1 MLLRAQPEG
10 GTRNPGRETVNF
22 QLTKKKEPVEVRQ
35 ALKAGMP
42 NAGQT
47 TLAGQAG
54 KRGRSVE
61 VSVGRKDSVDSWRT
75 LEQNGGCASRV
86 EEHS

>member
-1 MLLRAQPEG
+1 MLLRARPEG

-22 QLTKKKEPVEVRQ
+22 QLTKKREPVEVRQ
-35 ALKAGMP
+35 ASKAEMP
-42 NAGQT
+42 NAGRS

-61 VSVGRKDSVDSWRT
+61 VF
-75 LEQNGGCASRV
+75 V
-86 EEHS
+86 EH